1 MQEKLEKSIS
11 SLGDWLSLTPNQI
24 RDRLI
29 IIYGKSAVSTT
40 QWQILSKTVRKY
52 FRVQNVNVL

>member
-11 SLGDWLSLTPNQI
+11 SLGDWLSWTPNQI

-29 IIYGKSAVSTT
+29 IIYGKSAVST
-40 QWQILSKTVRKY
+40 QWQILSKIVRKY